1 MSGHSKWKQ
10 IKYKKA
16 VADSKKGALFTK
28 AGKNITIAAKEGAD
42 PELNFKLKMAIAE
55 ARTANMPKENIERA
69 IKRGT
74 GEGNETS
81 LEEAVYEGYGPSG
94 VAIIITAIT
103 DNLKRTVS
111 EIRGAFTKYGN
122 SMADS
127 GSVLWGFE
135 QKGVIRV
142 NLQNTK
148 KEDIELKAIDAGAD
162 DIETEDQESL
172 LILTKIKNLKNL
184 KEVLEKSGVK
194 IENAQIEYIPKTK
207 IKLSK
212 EDEKKLEKLIEAI
225 TELDDVNE
233 IYTNAE

>member
-1 MSGHSKWKQ
+1 
-10 IKYKKA
+10 

-74 GEGNETS
+74 GEGNEAI

-111 EIRGAFTKYGN
+111 DIRGAFTKHGN
-122 SMADS
+122 AMADS

-135 QKGVIRV
+135 QKGAIRI
-142 NLQNTK
+142 NLQNIK
-148 KEDIELKAIDAGAD
+148 KEEIELTAIDAGAD

-172 LILTKIKNLKNL
+172 LILTKVKNLKNL
-184 KEVLEKSGVK
+184 KESLEKSGAK
-194 IENAQIEYIPKTK
+194 IESAQIEYISKTK